1 MRRPLLATLILLI
14 NATAM
19 AIEEPTYTVVA
30 TTDDY
35 EVRRYDSYIVAEI
48 DVDGSMSQTGG
59 TAFRALAGYIFGK
72 NTASEKMNMTAP
84 VETQQVTDG
93 ERMQMT
99 APVESQPAEGAPERQ
114 TYAFVMESKY
124 TMDSL
129 PRPVDPR
136 IRLVTRPERTM
147 AVRKYTGGWS
157 ESRYAEERNAL
168 MTALDATGIA
178 TRGEPILARYDG
190 PMTPWFMRRNEVMVE
205 LPDEPAQEALMSAAP

>member
-1 MRRPLLATLILLI
+1 MRRPLLATLFLMI
-14 NATAM
+14 AAPAA

-30 TTDDY
+30 TADDY

-72 NTASEKMNMTAP
+72 NTSSEKMNMTAP
-84 VETQQVTDG
+84 VETQQVAEG

-99 APVESQPAEGAPERQ
+99 APVESRQAADAPERQ
-114 TYAFVMESKY
+114 TYAFVMERKY
-124 TMDSL
+124 TMDTL

-157 ESRYAEERNAL
+157 ESRYAKERAAL
-168 MTALDATGIA
+168 MTALDATGVA
-178 TRGEPILARYDG
+178 TLGEPILARYDG
-190 PMTPWFMRRNEVMVE
+190 PMTPWFMRRNEIMVE
-205 LPDEPAQEALMSAAP
+205 LPDGPAEELLSAVP

>member
-1 MRRPLLATLILLI
+1 MRRPLLATLFVLF
-14 NATAM
+14 AAPAV
-19 AIEEPTYTVVA
+19 AIEEPAYTVVA

-35 EVRRYDSYIVAEI
+35 EIRRYDSYIVAEI

-72 NTASEKMNMTAP
+72 NTSSEKMNMTAP
-84 VETQQVTDG
+84 VETQQVADG

-99 APVESQPAEGAPERQ
+99 APVESRQADDAPERQ
-114 TYAFVMESKY
+114 TYAFVMERKY
-124 TMDSL
+124 TMDTL

-157 ESRYAEERNAL
+157 ESRYAEERAAL
-168 MTALDATGIA
+168 MTALDATGVA
-178 TRGEPILARYDG
+178 TLGEPILARYDG
-190 PMTPWFMRRNEVMVE
+190 PMTPWFMRRNEIMVE
-205 LPDEPAQEALMSAAP
+205 LPDGPAEKLMSAAP

>member
-1 MRRPLLATLILLI
+1 MRRVLFAALGLAIHLP
-14 NATAM
+14 AM
-19 AIEEPTYTVVA
+19 AIEEPTYTLVSS
-30 TTDDY
+30 TEEY
-35 EVRRYDSYIVAEI
+35 EIRRYDSYIVAEI

-84 VETQQVTDG
+84 VETRQTEDG

-99 APVESQPAEGAPERQ
+99 APVESRPAEGMPERQ
-114 TYAFVMESKY
+114 TYAFVMERKY
-124 TMDSL
+124 TMETL

-136 IRLVTRPERTM
+136 IRLVIRPERVM

-157 ESRYAEERNAL
+157 ESRYAEERDAL
-168 MTALDATGIA
+168 MSALDDGGVP
-178 TRGEPILARYDG
+178 TRGEPVLARYDG

-205 LPDEPAQEALMSAAP
+205 LPNGPAQKLMSAAP